1 MIRAITLALTTC
13 LLAPPAL
20 AQDDEGGRMKRGAQ
34 MFLEG
39 FMEEMGPALRGL
51 EGLARD
57 AGPALQS
64 FAQEMG
70 PALSDL
76 MDEVQDWSVYEPPT
90 MLDNGDIILRRK
102 EPLTPDPDSEA
113 EPPVEPRERKGLP
126 PLDGNKIDL

>member
-39 FMEEMGPALRGL
+39 FMELWRQVGSMLP
-51 EGLARD
+51 ARD